1 MTYPRVLGLLALTV
15 GAIPSPVFAVAGF
28 FIAAIAVLLALNLHK
43 RVSALEAKIR
53 H

>member
-1 MTYPRVLGLLALTV
+1 VTYPRVLGLLALTI

-28 FIAAIAVLLALNLHK
+28 FIALNLHK